1 MGKNRVLKALT
12 HPALLAE
19 YIIQNSHIF
28 DGMSDERY
36 IRLLWRLKY
45 HQKLDLDNPKTYN
58 EKLQW
63 LKLYDRKPLYTTIVD
78 KLAVKEYVAKIIG
91 DQYII
96 PTLKVFNGEVTAD
109 DFKDLPHQFVLKT
122 NQGSSSAGVI
132 ICRDKDKFDLTKAA
146 NRMNQSM
153 HSSVYKAMRE
163 WPYKDIVP
171 KVFAEKYMEDES
183 GELRDYKFFCF
194 DGKVKALFIGTERF
208 SEEVKFDF
216 FDADFNHLDLY
227 QVHPMSGK
235 KIEKPACFE
244 QMKEIAEKLSAGFPH
259 VRVDLYNI
267 NGSIYFGEITFYH
280 HGGFAPFHPE
290 EWNRTFGDWINL
302 PIVSSKPVK

>member
-1 MGKNRVLKALT
+1 MSKSRILKAVT

-19 YIIQNSHIF
+19 YLIQNSHLF
-28 DGMSDERY
+28 DGLSDENY

-45 HQKLDLDNPKTYN
+45 HERLNLDNPQTYN

-63 LKLYDRKPLYTTIVD
+63 LKLHDRKPLYTTIVD
-78 KLAVKEYVAKIIG
+78 KLTVKDYVSAIIGSEYV
-91 DQYII
+91 I
-96 PTLKVFNGEVTAD
+96 PTIKVFPGEVKKE
-109 DFKDLPHQFVLKT
+109 DFFDLPEKFVLKT

-132 ICRDKDKFDLTKAA
+132 VCRDKSSFDMAKAA
-146 NRMNQSM
+146 ARMNQSLKGN
-153 HSSVYKAMRE
+153 VYKTMRE
-163 WPYKDIVP
+163 WPYKDVTP

-208 SEEVKFDF
+208 SDEVKFDF
-216 FDADFNHLDLY
+216 FDEDFNHLDLY
-227 QVHPMSGK
+227 QVHPMSDK
-235 KIEKPACFE
+235 VIEKPANFE
-244 QMKEIAEKLSAGFPH
+244 EMKSVAEKLSSGFAH

-267 NGSIYFGEITFYH
+267 NGRIYFGEITFYH

-290 EWNRTFGDWINL
+290 KWNRIFGDWIDL
-302 PIVSSKPVK
+302 SLVSAK